1 MMDYAINKQ
10 ERVRRRAL
18 AGQARSLVSQ
28 TLPIEDADESSLVL
42 GYDGF
47 RLQIAFSELHPLMV
61 LCLAR
66 VLGRPGNRKDSL
78 VVNELN
84 LKSVLGSHAVNTEAG
99 CYFFRT
105 AHWLDAELTKP
116 RFLEILARGAEEAGR
131 AYRRLAG

>member
-1 MMDYAINKQ
+1 VEYAINKQ
-10 ERVRRRAL
+10 ERARRKAL
-18 AGQARSLVSQ
+18 AGHARALVSE
-28 TLPIEDADESSLVL
+28 TLPIEDADKSSLIL

-61 LCLAR
+61 FCLAR
-66 VLGRPGNRKDSL
+66 ALGRPGSRKDSL
-78 VVNELN
+78 TVNELN
-84 LKSVLGSHAVNTEAG
+84 LTCVLGSHAVNNESG

-116 RFLEILARGAEEAGR
+116 RFLELLERGAEEAGR